1 MILTPE
7 DYTHLTAI
15 VSVLALGQLRP
26 EDALLERLKGGCL
39 EQADLEA
46 LADSLGSMRA
56 NIERTVF
63 GLADNSE
70 RHAAVDTIHWCSNAI
85 HELESLLQL
94 A

>member
-15 VSVLALGQLRP
+15 VSVLALSQLRP
-26 EDALLERLKGGCL
+26 EDALLERLKEGRL
-39 EQADLEA
+39 EPSDIEVLADL
-46 LADSLGSMRA
+46 LDSMRT

-63 GLADNSE
+63 GIANNSE

-85 HELESLLQL
+85 HELESLLS
-94 A
+94 

>member
-15 VSVLALGQLRP
+15 VSVLALSQLRP
-26 EDALLERLKGGCL
+26 EDALLERLKEGRL
-39 EQADLEA
+39 EPSDIEVLVDL
-46 LADSLGSMRA
+46 LDSMRT

-63 GLADNSE
+63 GIANNSE

-85 HELESLLQL
+85 HELESLLS
-94 A
+94 